1 MGKTI
6 RRNANQYSSTN
17 EFFKNE
23 KLIKH
28 KKSKRDVGWSNHP
41 DFKREFSSDVL
52 NPNVVTVSRNGFNS
66 IDLGNNDE

>member
-6 RRNANQYSSTN
+6 RRSANQYSSTN

-28 KKSKRDVGWSNHP
+28 KKSKREVGWSNHP
-41 DFKREFSSDVL
+41 DFKSEFTSEVLSLRPNVQVL
-52 NPNVVTVSRNGFNS
+52 NGSNS
-66 IDLGNNDE
+66 IDLGNND

>member
-6 RRNANQYSSTN
+6 RRSATQYSSTN

-23 KLIKH
+23 KVIKY

-52 NPNVVTVSRNGFNS
+52 SSNTGNVSGSVFNL